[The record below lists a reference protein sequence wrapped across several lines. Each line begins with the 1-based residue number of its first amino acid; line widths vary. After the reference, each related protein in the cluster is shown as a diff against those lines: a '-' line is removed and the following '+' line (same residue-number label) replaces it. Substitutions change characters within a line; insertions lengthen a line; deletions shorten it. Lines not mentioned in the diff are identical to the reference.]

1 MRLNGVSFHASQVHK
16 LSTRRVRTHHVV
28 AAFAAISLGLV
39 GCASGG
45 DGNGDQSS
53 DEPVVIAQQQDVS
66 TLDPTKQYAA
76 NATGIFSNIFDS
88 LTAISSAGDLEGI
101 LASDWVASE
110 ESKVWD
116 FTLKPDLAF
125 SNGEEL
131 TADDVVFTFQT
142 LKDDPTSPYAGA
154 MSTLESVEKVDDL
167 TVRFVHS
174 TPRSDWGRILNV
186 FFIIPNDTYA
196 EDPEGFASAPVGS
209 GPYQVDSWS
218 RDNLME
224 LSANPEYW
232 GDKVDVEHATLRTV
246 PSLTAAVSALQAGDV
261 DLVPVV
267 PPEEVESLKKQDG
280 ISLATADTN
289 RVAYLAMNMDDGAL
303 GDNNLRRAIDLAVDR
318 DAMVKLLSGQAVPN
332 SQPVTPATFGFDSDL
347 PVQARD
353 LEEAKRLVADSSYG
367 GEPIKFTYPTDR
379 TPWMTNLA
387 QLIAAQLEEAGIKT
401 EMTPVKYSAFLP
413 NWFDAKKSL
422 PGIYLHTYGPSGMDA
437 ATPIQEFLVNPGRT
451 SYDNPD
457 VTELATKQLAVD
469 DETERAAIISELWQA
484 ASKDSPYA
492 WLFTEKQT
500 GAVSN
505 DYEWTPR
512 ADTQI
517 RVKEI
522 KHAQ

>member
-1 MRLNGVSFHASQVHK
+1 MRLNGVSFHASQVYK
-16 LSTRRVRTHHVV
+16 PSTRRIRARHVV
-28 AAFAAISLGLV
+28 AAVAAMSIGLV
-39 GCASGG
+39 GCSSGG
-45 DGNGDQSS
+45 GTGGQGADGT
-53 DEPVVIAQQQDVS
+53 VVIAQQQDVS

-76 NATGIFSNIFDS
+76 NATGLFSNIFDS
-88 LTAISSAGDLEGI
+88 LTAISAEGELEGI
-101 LASDWVASE
+101 LASDWTATE

-116 FTLKPDLAF
+116 FTLRPDLVF

-142 LKDDPTSPYAGA
+142 LKDDPTSPYAA
-154 MSTLESVEKVDDL
+154 AIATLDSVEKIDDV

-186 FFIIPNDTYA
+186 FFIIPDETYA

-218 RDNLME
+218 RDSVME

-232 GDKVDVEHATLRTV
+232 GDEVDVEWATLRTV

-261 DLVPVV
+261 DLVPIV
-267 PPEEVESLKKQDG
+267 PPEEVQSLEQQDG
-280 ISLATADTN
+280 IELATADTN

-318 DAMVKLLSGQAVPN
+318 EAMVKLLSGQAVPN
-332 SQPVTPATFGFDSDL
+332 SQPVTPATFGFDSEL
-347 PVQARD
+347 PVQTRD
-353 LEEAKRLVADSSYG
+353 LEEAKRLLADSSYD
-367 GEPIKFTYPTDR
+367 GEAITFTYPTDR

-451 SYDNPD
+451 SYDNPA
-457 VTELATKQLAVD
+457 VSALAAEQLAVE
-469 DETERAAIISELWQA
+469 DEAARAEIISELWQE

-500 GAVSN
+500 GAVST

-522 KHAQ
+522 KRAS